1 MAELATIARP
11 YARAAF
17 ETAQADGKLAEW
29 GALLTRAAAAVAQPD
44 FAVLLGNPQVG
55 TDALADLLGEI
66 AGQGA
71 GEHGAAFLALLARR
85 NRLVALSAIASQF
98 DAMHAAAENRADVE
112 VISAVALSDAQQRA
126 FAQAMQRRLGREVVI
141 HPRVDAS
148 LLGGA
153 VIRAGDLVI
162 DGSVKGRLA
171 KLAASL
177 SQ

>member
-1 MAELATIARP
+1 MAELNTIARP

-17 ETAQADGKLAEW
+17 ETAEASNAFPAW
-29 GALLTRAAAAVAQPD
+29 GALLQSAAAAVEQPE
-44 FAVLLGNPQVG
+44 FEMLIGNPQVD
-55 TDALADLLGEI
+55 TNALASLLDEI
-66 AGQGA
+66 TSKAA
-71 GEHGAAFLALLARR
+71 GESGSAFLTLLAQR
-85 NRLVALSAIASQF
+85 NRLLALPAIALQF
-98 DAMHAAAENRADVE
+98 EALRAVAENRADVE
-112 VISAVALSDAQQRA
+112 VISAVPLTDEQQQA
-126 FAQAMQRRLGREVVI
+126 YAKAMQRRLGREVVI

-177 SQ
+177 

>member
-17 ETAQADGKLAEW
+17 ETAQAAGTLAAW
-29 GALLTRAAAAVAQPD
+29 SVLLKRAAVAAAQPD
-44 FAVLLGNPQVG
+44 FAVLIGNPQVG
-55 TDALADLLGEI
+55 ADALADLLGEI
-66 AGQGA
+66 AGGDA
-71 GEHGAAFLALLARR
+71 GGPGAAFLTLLARR
-85 NRLVALSAIASQF
+85 NRLVALPAIASQF

-177 SQ
+177 

>member
-1 MAELATIARP
+1 MAELNTIARP

-17 ETAQADGKLAEW
+17 ETAEASGAFAAW
-29 GALLTRAAAAVAQPD
+29 GSLLQSAAAAVEQPE
-44 FAVLLGNPQVG
+44 FEMLIGNPQVD
-55 TDALADLLGEI
+55 TDALASLLDEI
-66 AGQGA
+66 TGKVA
-71 GEHGAAFLALLARR
+71 GESGSEFLALLAQR
-85 NRLVALSAIASQF
+85 NRLLALPAIALQF
-98 DAMHAAAENRADVE
+98 EALRAVAENRADVE
-112 VISAVALSDAQQRA
+112 VISAVPLTDEQKQAYAK
-126 FAQAMQRRLGREVVI
+126 AMQRRLGREVVI

-177 SQ
+177 

>member
-29 GALLTRAAAAVAQPD
+29 GALLTRAAAA
-44 FAVLLGNPQVG
+44 
-55 TDALADLLGEI
+55 
-66 AGQGA
+66 

-98 DAMHAAAENRADVE
+98 DAMHAEAENRADVE
-112 VISAVALSDAQQRA
+112 VISAVPLTDEQQRA
-126 FAQAMQRRLGREVVI
+126 FAQAMQRRLGRDVVI
-141 HPRVDAS
+141 HPRVDAT

>member
-44 FAVLLGNPQVG
+44 FAVLLGNP
-55 TDALADLLGEI
+55 
-66 AGQGA
+66 
-71 GEHGAAFLALLARR
+71 
-85 NRLVALSAIASQF
+85 
-98 DAMHAAAENRADVE
+98 MHAAAENRADVE
-112 VISAVALSDAQQRA
+112 VISAVPLSDEQQRA
-126 FAQAMQRRLGREVVI
+126 FAQAMQRRLGRDVVI
-141 HPRVDAS
+141 HPRVDAT

-177 SQ
+177 